1 MTAPEPFSPAAVKQ
15 LTARVPEVQRA
26 LLNNLDA
33 FPQYPETPLL
43 KAGDQYEGIWLEH
56 NQDNFFLADYAP
68 ESAWGSQE
76 AFMRLQREDGL
87 FPFALPLNYRKEGN
101 FFYGYDRCFWHV
113 QTVWPFARC
122 AMEIAR
128 KTGRPEEDFA
138 RIYRSAA
145 AYDRWFVHHRCEAK
159 TGLPAMYCEYDTG
172 HDNSPRWKSVPKLCP
187 REEARNCP
195 DGVMPRFAP
204 DLSATLYGMRIA
216 LAEMAD
222 ALGRKEEQA
231 EYCAAAERT
240 RRNIGKYCFDPE
252 REFYFDRIPG
262 SGFCGIVGDAGLRV
276 LGEHVPS
283 QVVADRIFRRYI
295 LNPEAFWTPYP
306 LPSIAANDPEFMYPP
321 CLNCWGGASQA
332 LAALRTLRYFEFY
345 GYGKELRILM
355 TRWLEAILRTS
366 GFQQQMDPFTGEF
379 STSPGYSPCMCVAL
393 EFGARLSEPEG
404 LSMGAFVHDVAEL
417 LG

>member
-1 MTAPEPFSPAAVKQ
+1 MEMPDEIVVPPSELEKLRERAYAGLERNCVPVFGSGGKRV
-15 LTARVPEVQRA
+15 LTEGGI
-26 LLNNLDA
+26 
-33 FPQYPETPLL
+33 YT
-43 KAGDQYEGIWLEH
+43 GIWLECGPH
-56 NQDNFFLADYAP
+56 ESLTLAPFLP
-68 ESAWGSQE
+68 EVALMSHRI
-76 AFMRLQREDGL
+76 FYLHQREDGQ
-87 FPFALPLNYRKEGN
+87 FPAYILGDRA
-101 FFYGYDRCFWHV
+101 GYSQIQQVVPIAATAWEL
-113 QTVWPFARC
+113 AR
-122 AMEIAR
+122 M
-128 KTGRPEEDFA
+128 TGSGSFLQESYEA
-138 RIYRSAA
+138 CS
-145 AYDRWFVHHRCEAK
+145 RWEKWLVRHRDPRGLDLLEAW
-159 TGLPAMYCEYDTG
+159 CEYDTG